1 MDMNDRVLRNI
12 VVGLGSKVDG
22 TVREDHFV
30 ITVASEIMAVLCLA
44 TDMKDLK
51 ERLGKM
57 VVAYN
62 YQGQPVTA
70 SDIKAVGSMAAL
82 LKDALKPNLIQTL
95 EHTPAL
101 VHGGPFANIAH
112 VIQ

>member
-1 MDMNDRVLRNI
+1 
-12 VVGLGSKVDG
+12 
-22 TVREDHFV
+22 
-30 ITVASEIMAVLCLA
+30 MAVLCLA

-70 SDIKAVGSMAAL
+70 ADIKAVGSMAAL
-82 LKDALKPNLIQTL
+82 LKDALKPNLIQNL
-95 EHTPAL
+95 SILQH
-101 VHGGPFANIAH
+101 
-112 VIQ
+112 